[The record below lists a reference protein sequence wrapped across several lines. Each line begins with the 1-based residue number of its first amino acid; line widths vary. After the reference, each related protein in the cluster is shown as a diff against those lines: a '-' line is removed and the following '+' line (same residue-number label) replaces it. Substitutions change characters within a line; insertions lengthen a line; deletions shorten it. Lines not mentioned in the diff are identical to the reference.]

1 MAAKTWSQRL
11 GAAARVLGIG
21 AVLLAIVGTTLAR
34 YDLID
39 KMPGFYGLVLGIL
52 AALLALVIGLIALLV
67 AWRRP
72 APGAMRKALTG
83 IVPAAV
89 LLGVVLS
96 IVVPASKY
104 PPLHDA
110 STDLADPPAFEV
122 LKVRKDNLVGVE
134 TVENWRAIHA
144 KAFPEL
150 KTVTIDRPVPQVI
163 AEAEKLA
170 KERGWTVAKVDPAAG
185 RLEAT
190 AYAAWIR
197 FEDDVVLRVISLEE
211 GRHSLVDMRSVSR
224 VGVGDLGYNANR
236 VRDFLKDLEGSSP
249 LPGGER

>member
-1 MAAKTWSQRL
+1 MEKQTWSQRL
-11 GAAARVLGIG
+11 GGLARALGIG
-21 AVLLAIVGTTLAR
+21 AALAAIIGTTLAR

-39 KMPGFYGLVLGIL
+39 KMPGFYGLVFGIL
-52 AALLALVIGLIALLV
+52 AALLAIVIGAAALLV

-72 APGAMRKALTG
+72 SPGAARKALTG

-110 STDLADPPAFEV
+110 TTDLADPPQFEV
-122 LKVRKDNLVGVE
+122 LKVRDDNLVGVG
-134 TVENWRAIHA
+134 TVENWRRIHA
-144 KAFPEL
+144 DAFPDL
-150 KTVTIDRPVPQVI
+150 KTVTIGKPVAQVI
-163 AEAEKLA
+163 GEAEKLA
-170 KERGWTVAKVDPAAG
+170 RERGWTVAKADPAGG

-190 AYAAWIR
+190 SYAAWIR
-197 FEDDVVLRVISLEE
+197 FNDDVVVRARPTPD
-211 GRHSLVDMRSVSR
+211 GKGSLVDMRSVSR

-236 VRDFLKDLEGSSP
+236 VRAFLADLKAN
-249 LPGGER
+249 